1 MMSMAMLMTIVATT
15 LCNSCDRVVGTV
27 ALETRC
33 HLGARPGFL
42 PGGGQDKNM
51 NLGGRKV
58 CWQREGGGV
67 SWRRCKKAGECPR
80 AQDGRVKRK
89 RGWGYDGDFKG

>member
-27 ALETRC
+27 ALEARC

-58 CWQREGGGV
+58 CWQRERV
-67 SWRRCKKAGECPR
+67 EVCPGED
-80 AQDGRVKRK
+80 ARK
-89 RGWGYDGDFKG
+89 RGNVPEHKMEG